1 MRGNRCLSPKRGKIG
16 GDIREGFVVH
26 HVDGFDLS
34 SLPWDIALDRLIHL
48 DRMGVDRDGCADPRP
63 LNGKLPIWSSAIAA
77 VPLFPR
83 RGFAQSAACRSFVAG
98 PTTAIDELPLR
109 ARAH

>member
-1 MRGNRCLSPKRGKIG
+1 MVRGVSIAKAGKID

-26 HVDGFDLS
+26 HVDGFDVQR
-34 SLPWDIALDRLIHL
+34 LDYKHL
-48 DRMGVDRDGCADPRP
+48 DRDGCADPHP
-63 LNGKLPIWSSAIAA
+63 LKGKLPIRSSAIAA

-83 RGFAQSAACRSFVAG
+83 RGFAQSAACRSLVAG